1 MKNVGKLLFHVT
13 WNLFLTGITIKLD
26 YKIPRHFTNSFSSGN
41 LYTVQ
46 KSLIQRFDDNS
57 YQKMENN
64 I

>member
-26 YKIPRHFTNSFSSGN
+26 YKTLRHFTVFSSGN